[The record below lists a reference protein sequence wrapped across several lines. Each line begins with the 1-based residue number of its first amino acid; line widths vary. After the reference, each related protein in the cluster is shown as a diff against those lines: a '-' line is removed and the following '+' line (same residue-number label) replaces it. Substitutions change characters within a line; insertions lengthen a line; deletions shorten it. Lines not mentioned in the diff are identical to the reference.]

1 MNDEVLRRRLAL
13 LIFDAGRRTDW
24 ATFDASLKGVQI
36 TDTTPQKDAKV
47 VLGKIAL
54 DAYEAV
60 RRATVCGGFTFN
72 TVDFANE
79 ASYAVQDRDPALGL
93 VARALD
99 PSLLTPF
106 GDNALRRSLENSLG
120 QSGAG
125 PLLEASAKKTYP
137 TKRLAGAIGEALR
150 GTSPASK
157 AADFDTYGYATLW
170 DGAGAHPTP
179 LKTALH
185 MMHANTADQVYAAWT
200 YARAMTL
207 VEDIRDPEKYVGDCT
222 SLTQIAR
229 ASSPQ
234 SRASIVIEMAKAIGP
249 DGELNT
255 EIASETDDAKLVRII
270 AKLDAEARKQAMRW
284 SAKLASTIPDSVN
297 LTGVSTYKEA
307 LEREA
312 DAWNKDAVVTIKP
325 FVVWAFTT
333 PAVNGDRFVAEASL
347 GVDNRASDVLNALLS
362 INAFATGV
370 RNIDRLELPLKQH
383 GPTQYVYGKTPT
395 GYAEDTNQLAK
406 RALELWISKD
416 GRVHPADLAS
426 PAVLKSLHPD
436 RWRDL
441 PSVNATEAAANEA
454 EVAAARALR
463 DALFKEDM
471 PFIKKETLREAPS
484 IPVKSNSSG
493 GFFGGGSGTSATTI
507 EGVLKEYAAVNKQL
521 TPWQFYTFV
530 RSYHD
535 VLETYVFRVAHNAP
549 RGTHLPPVDAAT
561 PAAETPPAPPSTTS
575 PPPAEAKR
583 PCFNEWLQEDS
594 PEKALQSFVGQLQR
608 FATGSDGAPA
618 EKKRATAFADYLT
631 KTPMLRSFGPGTA
644 LVSSSDAFNALQK
657 NMRLEAKR
665 IGPTTATAK
674 ALNLALSHFEEVPQ
688 IASFASKPNPLESPK
703 DGKDTYAF
711 HKRLLEQLRDN
722 LDSEVARFTTLPQ
735 PQTQARLVALRAA
748 VVSVLER
755 TEWMVANDELQSI
768 KALVLRTLSVR
779 LEEPKPGPLIS
790 DAWVTQP
797 NNRVVEALIVA
808 IEAAQPEILH
818 RHQNSGVMVVH
829 DILRDATT
837 AGGAPRPAIDP
848 AYSELARRVRARGHA
863 PRTVEELLY
872 VLYEIGLGNK
882 RLYEL
887 VLRPTTIVAGV
898 VRPARTRSGIQEQDH
913 WQPVKKN
920 VFVQR
925 VVLEFAPVP

>member
-1 MNDEVLRRRLAL
+1 MSTDVERAEVLRRSLAL

-24 ATFDASLKGVQI
+24 ATFDASLDVVQI
-36 TDTTPQKDAKV
+36 NKEKDPKR
-47 VLGKIAL
+47 VLGTFAL
-54 DAYEAV
+54 RAY
-60 RRATVCGGFTFN
+60 RAIRVSTVCGGFTFN
-72 TVDFANE
+72 TVDFADE
-79 ASYAVQDRDPALGL
+79 ANYAVQDRDPALGL
-93 VARALD
+93 VARVLD
-99 PSLLTPF
+99 PDLKGAA
-106 GDNALRRSLENSLG
+106 GDNALRTSLEKSLD
-120 QSGAG
+120 QANAA
-125 PLLEASAKKTYP
+125 PLLEAAAQKGYP
-137 TKRLAGAIGEALR
+137 PDWLSGAIGETLR
-150 GTSPASK
+150 GTPPAST
-157 AADFDTYGYATLW
+157 AGDFDTYGYARLW
-170 DGAGAHPTP
+170 RGADAQVSP
-179 LKTALH
+179 LKTALFV
-185 MMHANTADQVYAAWT
+185 MNANTADQVYAAWT
-200 YARAMTL
+200 YARAVTL
-207 VEDIRDPEKYVGDCT
+207 VEDIKDPRKYVGDCT

-229 ASSPQ
+229 ASSAQ
-234 SRASIVIEMAKAIGP
+234 GRVTIVGEMATAAGLKKPDVAIVFG
-249 DGELNT
+249 
-255 EIASETDDAKLVRII
+255 TDDAELARII
-270 AKLDAEARKQAMRW
+270 TKLDAAARQQVMSW
-284 SAKLASTIPDSVN
+284 SSELVSTIPSPLVSAD
-297 LTGVSTYKEA
+297 VSTYKEA
-307 LEREA
+307 IERQA
-312 DAWNKDAVVTIKP
+312 DKLNTGVVAFIKP
-325 FVVWAFTT
+325 FVVWAFTAP
-333 PAVNGDRFVAEASL
+333 PANSDRFVAEASL
-347 GVDNRASDVLNALLS
+347 DVGNRSAPAQIALVE

-370 RNIDRLELPLKQH
+370 RNLDHALV
-383 GPTQYVYGKTPT
+383 PTTFHAPPQYLYDKAPEHYST
-395 GYAEDTNQLAK
+395 DSNQLVQ
-406 RALELWISKD
+406 RALGLWISNG
-416 GRVHPADLAS
+416 GRVLPAELAS
-426 PAVLKSLHPD
+426 PAVLRSLHPD
-436 RWRDL
+436 KWQDL
-441 PSVNATEAAANEA
+441 PGASAAKEAAAA
-454 EVAAARALR
+454 QALR
-463 DALFKEDM
+463 DALFKENM
-471 PFIKKETLREAPS
+471 TFIKKETLREAPS